1 MNVAQ
6 DQGSVHQSPVNVESL
21 LHRYTV
27 LLNLYSEL
35 ETVSCALLAAIES
48 GVSPQ
53 SIRESLAA
61 KMAVADSIVR
71 ESRAIADL
79 KRSLLEG
86 GSFTS
91 GSRNR
96 VRSREADLTRAVGR
110 IMEQENRE
118 RDLVMQRGVKIA
130 RR

>member
-1 MNVAQ
+1 MNVE
-6 DQGSVHQSPVNVESL
+6 DQGSVHPSPVNVESL

-35 ETVSCALLAAIES
+35 ETVSCALFAAIES

-53 SIRESLAA
+53 SVRESLAA

-86 GSFTS
+86 GAFTS

-96 VRSREADLTRAVGR
+96 VRRREADLTRAVGR
-110 IMEQENRE
+110 VMEQENRE